1 MAIHHAQ
8 AGEIVDVRPLADA
21 LAQTKTTTLVK
32 TEHLEVLRLVMP
44 AAKEIAEHKAK
55 GDVTIQ
61 CLEGRVTFDVG
72 GKSIDVTQGDLFYL
86 PAKEPHSVRF
96 VEDSSLLVTFSL

>member
-8 AGEIVDVRPLADA
+8 AGEVVSVQPLAGA

-32 TEHLEVLRLVMP
+32 SEHLEVLRLVLP
-44 AAKEIAEHKAK
+44 AGKEIAEHQAK
-55 GDVTIQ
+55 GDVTIH

-72 GKSIDVTQGDLFYL
+72 GKSIEISQGELFYL
-86 PAKEPHSVRF
+86 HAKEPHSVRSI
-96 VEDSSLLVTFSL
+96 EDSSLLVTFSL